1 MKKIGI
7 IGGLGPES
15 TLMYYRELCA
25 RCHELSESG
34 SYPEIVIA
42 SVDIQKMLSFVSS
55 GDYEGLTG
63 YLAEAADVLA
73 DAGCDFGAIAS
84 NTPHMI
90 FPALSK
96 RSRMPF
102 ISIVEASARKAKE
115 LGLRAPL
122 LAGTGFTMGSRF
134 YPEAFEQTG
143 ISLMLPDAA
152 DQNEIHGIIFPD
164 LENGIVE
171 PKKRER
177 FLSICRSYIEKQGA
191 DGVILGCTE
200 LPLIAGPADF
210 PVPVLDTARIHI
222 DAIIAR
228 AFER

>member
-42 SVDIQKMLSFVSS
+42 SVDMQKMLSFVSS

-73 DAGCDFGAIAS
+73 AAGCDFGAIAS

-90 FPALSK
+90 FPTLA
-96 RSRMPF
+96 RRARMPF

-115 LGLRAPL
+115 LGLRACSN
-122 LAGTGFTMGSRF
+122 GRTGYRKSQRKS
-134 YPEAFEQTG
+134 QRNNDR
-143 ISLMLPDAA
+143 L
-152 DQNEIHGIIFPD
+152 
-164 LENGIVE
+164 
-171 PKKRER
+171 
-177 FLSICRSYIEKQGA
+177 
-191 DGVILGCTE
+191 
-200 LPLIAGPADF
+200 
-210 PVPVLDTARIHI
+210 
-222 DAIIAR
+222 AR
-228 AFER
+228 ADSKEKPHETKRQGSNRSGMDR